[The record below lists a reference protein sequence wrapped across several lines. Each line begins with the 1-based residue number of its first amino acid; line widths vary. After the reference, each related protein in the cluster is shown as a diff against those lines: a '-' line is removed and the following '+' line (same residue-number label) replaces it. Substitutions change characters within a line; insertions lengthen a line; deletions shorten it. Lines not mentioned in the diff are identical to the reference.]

1 MLRIKKLDIFVLKSF
16 LLLFAGT
23 FFICLFIF
31 MMQFLWRYVDE
42 LVGKGLEINVLA
54 QFFFYSGLT
63 LIPLSL
69 PLAILLAALMTF
81 GNFGERY
88 ELLSMKAAGIPL
100 LRIIRPVVL
109 FCVFLGGMS
118 FFFQNII
125 GPRAQKQL
133 WTLLVSMKQKSPEV
147 DIPEGVFYSDID
159 GYNIYVKHKDRKT
172 GLLKDILIYNFSDGF
187 ENAHII
193 WAAEGKLE
201 LTADKQHLFL
211 HLYNGEQFENL
222 KSQSVISRN
231 VPYRRETFKEKHT
244 LIQFS
249 SEFNMVDGSFLD
261 RRSDIKNMHEIS
273 VAIDSL
279 TTHADSVGRSMYSDI
294 MSTTYRGAVLTPAD
308 SVKIKTENIAVIN
321 TDSIYNS
328 MTSQEKLKVLHTL
341 IQFSSEFN
349 MVDGSFLDRR
359 SDIKNMHEISVAIDS
374 LTTHADSVG
383 RSMYSDI
390 MSTTYRGAV
399 LTPADSVKI
408 KTENIAVINTDSIY
422 NSMTSQEKL
431 KVLTTTENRVKS
443 LSTDWDMKSFLTKDT
458 DNSIRS
464 HRSDWHKK
472 ITLSLACII
481 FFFIGAPLGA
491 IIRKGGLG
499 MPVVISVLIFVIYYI
514 IDSGATRVAK
524 SGEMNIV
531 LGTWMSTIVLAPLG
545 AFFTYKSN
553 KDSVVF
559 NLDVYAAFFRKLL
572 GIRQSRHMFKKEVI
586 IHTPEY
592 AKDIEILDEISKDC
606 QTYLET
612 HRLKGMPNY
621 IQIFTNNK
629 HDDAIAEIS
638 KKMEALIE
646 ELSNTKDAVLLNL
659 MNNYPFLSVKAHKSL
674 FDNRWLNLLF
684 GIIVPAGLLLY
695 LNIWRYRLRL
705 EKDLR
710 VIIKTNQSIIEQI
723 EKQQLYLQ
731 K

>member
-16 LLLFAGT
+16 LLLFSGT

-42 LVGKGLEINVLA
+42 LVGKGLEISVLA

-100 LRIIRPVVL
+100 LRIMRPVVL

-118 FFFQNII
+118 FFFQNEI

-172 GLLKDILIYNFSDGF
+172 GMLKDVLIYNFSDGF

-193 WAAEGKLE
+193 WAEEGKLE
-201 LTADKQHLFL
+201 LTADKQHLYL

-231 VPYRRETFKEKHT
+231 VPYRRESFKEKHT
-244 LIQFS
+244 LIQFDS
-249 SEFNMVDGSFLD
+249 DFNMVDGSFLD
-261 RRSDIKNMHEIS
+261 QRSDIKNMREIS
-273 VAIDSL
+273 QAIDSL
-279 TTHADSVGRSMYSDI
+279 EMHADSVGRAYFTDVI
-294 MSTTYRGAVLTPAD
+294 HTTYQTPTLTKAD
-308 SVKIKTENIAVIN
+308 SAKLKKLDVAYIN

-328 MTSQEKLKVLHTL
+328 MTSQEKSQTL
-341 IQFSSEFN
+341 
-349 MVDGSFLDRR
+349 G
-359 SDIKNMHEISVAIDS
+359 KA
-374 LTTHADSVG
+374 
-383 RSMYSDI
+383 
-390 MSTTYRGAV
+390 
-399 LTPADSVKI
+399 
-408 KTENIAVINTDSIY
+408 
-422 NSMTSQEKL
+422 
-431 KVLTTTENRVKS
+431 ENRMAS
-443 LSTDWDMKSFLTKDT
+443 LASDWEMKSFMSKST
-458 DNSIRS
+458 DGNIRS

-499 MPVVISVLIFVIYYI
+499 MPVVISVLIFVVYYI
-514 IDSGATRVAK
+514 IDSGATRIGK
-524 SGEMNIV
+524 SGEMNV
-531 LGTWMSTIVLAPLG
+531 ALGTWMSTLVLAPVG

-559 NLDVYAAFFRKLL
+559 NIDTYAAFFRKVF
-572 GIRQSRHMFKKEVI
+572 GIRLSRHVFKKEVI

-592 AKDIEILDEISKDC
+592 RKDVDA
-606 QTYLET
+606 LEHLSALCEDYMRM
-612 HRLKGMPNY
+612 HRLKGLPNY
-621 IQIFTNNK
+621 IELFVNSK
-629 HDDAIAEIS
+629 PDDAIADIS
-638 KKMEALIE
+638 KQMEAVIE
-646 ELSNTKDAVLLNL
+646 ELSNSKDPVLLNV
-659 MNNYPFLSVKAHKSL
+659 MNNYPFLAVKAHKSP
-674 FDNRWLNLLF
+674 FENRWFNLAL
-684 GIIVPAGLLLY
+684 GIVVPAGLLVC
-695 LNIWRYRLRL
+695 LNVWRFRLRL
-705 EKDLR
+705 EKDLKNI
-710 VIIKTNQSIIEQI
+710 VKTNGLVVQQI
-723 EKQQLYLQ
+723 KDQHYYS
-731 K
+731 

>member
-16 LLLFAGT
+16 LLLFSGT

-100 LRIIRPVVL
+100 LRIMRPVVL
-109 FCVFLGGMS
+109 FCMFLGGMS
-118 FFFQNII
+118 FFFQNEI

-159 GYNIYVKHKDRKT
+159 GYNIYVKHKDRET
-172 GLLKDILIYNFSDGF
+172 GMLKDVLIYNFSDGF

-193 WAAEGKLE
+193 WAEEGKLE

-231 VPYRRETFKEKHT
+231 VPYRRESFKEKHT
-244 LIQFS
+244 LIQFDS
-249 SEFNMVDGSFLD
+249 DFNMVDGSFLD
-261 RRSDIKNMHEIS
+261 QRSDIKNMREIS
-273 VAIDSL
+273 QAIDSL
-279 TTHADSVGRSMYSDI
+279 EIHADSVGRAYFNDVI
-294 MSTTYRGAVLTPAD
+294 NSTYKTPVLTKAD
-308 SVKIKTENIAVIN
+308 STKL
-321 TDSIYNS
+321 
-328 MTSQEKLKVLHTL
+328 EKL
-341 IQFSSEFN
+341 N
-349 MVDGSFLDRR
+349 
-359 SDIKNMHEISVAIDS
+359 
-374 LTTHADSVG
+374 
-383 RSMYSDI
+383 
-390 MSTTYRGAV
+390 
-399 LTPADSVKI
+399 
-408 KTENIAVINTDSIY
+408 
-422 NSMTSQEKL
+422 
-431 KVLTTTENRVKS
+431 
-443 LSTDWDMKSFLTKDT
+443 MKSFMSKST
-458 DNSIRS
+458 DGNIRS

-499 MPVVISVLIFVIYYI
+499 MPVVISVLIFVVYYI
-514 IDSGATRVAK
+514 IDSGATRIGK
-524 SGEMNIV
+524 SGEMNV
-531 LGTWMSTIVLAPLG
+531 ALGTWMSTLVLAPVG

-559 NLDVYAAFFRKLL
+559 NIDTYAAFFRKVF
-572 GIRQSRHMFKKEVI
+572 GIRLSRHLFKKEVI

-592 AKDIEILDEISKDC
+592 RKDVEALEHISALCED
-606 QTYLET
+606 YMRM
-612 HRLKGMPNY
+612 HRLKGLPNY
-621 IQIFTNNK
+621 IKLFMNNK
-629 HDDAIAEIS
+629 PDDAIADIS
-638 KKMEALIE
+638 RQMEAVIE
-646 ELSNTKDAVLLNL
+646 ELSNSKDPILLNA
-659 MNNYPFLSVKAHKSL
+659 MNNYPFLAVKAHKSP
-674 FDNRWLNLLF
+674 FGNRWLNLAL
-684 GIIVPAGLLLY
+684 GIVVPAGLLVY
-695 LNIWRYRLRL
+695 LNIWRFRLRL
-705 EKDLR
+705 EKDLKNIIR
-710 VIIKTNQSIIEQI
+710 TNGQVIQQIKDQHYYS
-723 EKQQLYLQ
+723 
-731 K
+731 

>member
-100 LRIIRPVVL
+100 LRIMRPVVL

-118 FFFQNII
+118 FFFQNVI

-159 GYNIYVKHKDRKT
+159 GYNIYVKQKDRKT
-172 GLLKDILIYNFSDGF
+172 GMLKDVLIYNFSDGF

-244 LIQFS
+244 LIKFS

-279 TTHADSVGRSMYSDI
+279 TVHADSVGRSMYTDI
-294 MSTTYRGAVLTPAD
+294 MSTTYRSPVLTPAD
-308 SVKIKTENIAVIN
+308 STKMKE
-321 TDSIYNS
+321 
-328 MTSQEKLKVLHTL
+328 E
-341 IQFSSEFN
+341 
-349 MVDGSFLDRR
+349 R
-359 SDIKNMHEISVAIDS
+359 VAF
-374 LTTHADSVG
+374 
-383 RSMYSDI
+383 
-390 MSTTYRGAV
+390 
-399 LTPADSVKI
+399 
-408 KTENIAVINTDSIY
+408 INTDSIY

-431 KVLTTTENRVKS
+431 KVLTTTGNRISS
-443 LSTDWDMKSFLTKDT
+443 LASDWDMKSFLTKDT
-458 DNSIRS
+458 DNNIRS

-559 NLDVYAAFFRKLL
+559 NIDVYAAFFRKLF
-572 GIRQSRHMFKKEVI
+572 GIRQSRHLFKKEVI

-592 AKDIEILDEISKDC
+592 QKDMDILEEISRDC
-606 QTYLET
+606 TVYLEN

-629 HDDAIAEIS
+629 HDDAIAEIN
-638 KKMEALIE
+638 KKMETVIE

-659 MNNYPFLSVKAHKSL
+659 LNNYPFLSVKAHKSL

-684 GIIVPAGLLLY
+684 GIVIPAGLLLY
-695 LNIWRYRLRL
+695 LNIWRYRIRL
-705 EKDLR
+705 DKDLR
-710 VIIKTNQSIIEQI
+710 TIIKNNQSIIEQI
-723 EKQQLYLQ
+723 RNQQLYLQ
-731 K
+731 